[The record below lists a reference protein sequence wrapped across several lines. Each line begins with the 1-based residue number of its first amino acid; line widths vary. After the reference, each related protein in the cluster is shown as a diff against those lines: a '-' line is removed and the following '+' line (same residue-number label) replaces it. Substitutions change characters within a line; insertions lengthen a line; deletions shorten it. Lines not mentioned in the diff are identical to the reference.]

1 MDVPEARSTR
11 IDLKDHKLKLEY
23 PCPWEYK
30 VIGTDEVSLRQAVT
44 EVIGLREH
52 TVSLSNTSSR
62 GKYRSLRIELI
73 VISEQQRTGIYHAL
87 KAHPNVIMVL

>member
-1 MDVPEARSTR
+1 MMHR

-30 VIGTDEVSLRQAVT
+30 VIGTDEGMLRQAVT

-52 TVSLSNTSSR
+52 TVSLSNASSR
-62 GKYRSLRIELI
+62 GKYRSLRIEL
-73 VISEQQRTGIYHAL
+73 VVTSEQQRTDIFHAL
-87 KAHPNVIMVL
+87 RAHPDVIMVL